1 MLILTGATFLLL
13 ALLSGLALLAA
24 PFGFGN
30 ASGSINWLVFPLSSL
45 IGPALF
51 MFSSE
56 SARAAKTCG
65 LAGGALVVLGLAGLV
80 AAFLAGNNLLPAK
93 AIDTSALWYVAGV
106 GLVFGS
112 AALGLKTLLDGRL
125 DRSEPR

>member
-13 ALLSGLALLAA
+13 ALLSGLALLAS

-30 ASGSINWLVFPLSSL
+30 AGGDINWLAFPLFSL
-45 IGPALF
+45 IGPTLF

-56 SARAAKTCG
+56 TGRAARTCG
-65 LAGGALVVLGLAGLV
+65 VAGGGLVVLGLAGLV

-93 AIDTSALWYVAGV
+93 DIDTGALWYVAGV

-112 AALGLKTLLDGRL
+112 AALGLKTLLDRRL
-125 DRSEPR
+125 DRSDPR